1 MITDYED
8 TGNVIFVGFEETFN
22 AGRQHSLVAKTVPQ
36 CLRMTARTEG
46 GKVMAIQHTSLP
58 IHAVLIY
65 PESIESL
72 QDSAGHNLIRN
83 VDKLVARG
91 EFDKAGFLES

>member
-1 MITDYED
+1 MLTDYED
-8 TGNVIFVGFEETFN
+8 IGNVIFVGFEETFN

-46 GKVMAIQHTSLP
+46 NKVMAVHTSLS
-58 IHAVLIY
+58 IHAVLFY

-72 QDSAGHNLIRN
+72 QDSAGNNLIRN
-83 VDKLVARG
+83 VVKTGSSGVIR
-91 EFDKAGFLES
+91 

>member
-1 MITDYED
+1 MLTDYED
-8 TGNVIFVGFEETFN
+8 IGNVIFVGFEETFN

-46 GKVMAIQHTSLP
+46 NKVMAVQYTSLS
-58 IHAVLIY
+58 IHAVLFY

-72 QDSAGHNLIRN
+72 QDSAGNNLIRN
-83 VDKLVARG
+83 VVKTGSSGVIR
-91 EFDKAGFLES
+91 